1 MFFQISPR
9 TLTRMYQ
16 TTLVPTGEG
25 DAALDAVDDAI
36 EVTADDGTVHVL
48 GVVEEIPMYDRSGKP
63 EKFDDEDPERRE
75 RLEAAVDRVAAAV
88 TDAGVD
94 SETAIEAGVPAH
106 EIADYAEAVGADAVV
121 MGKRGLDEAAD
132 DLLGST
138 TERVIRNADATV
150 VSVPVS
156 A

>member
-1 MFFQISPR
+1 
-9 TLTRMYQ
+9 MYQ

-36 EVTADDGTVHVL
+36 EITAERGTVHVL

-63 EKFDDEDPERRE
+63 EKFDDADPERRE
-75 RLEAAVDRVAAAV
+75 RLEAAVDRVATAV
-88 TDAGVD
+88 AEAGIN
-94 SETAIEAGVPAH
+94 SEPAVETGVPAH
-106 EIADYAEAVGADAVV
+106 EIADYADAVDADAVV
-121 MGKRGLDEAAD
+121 MGKRGLDAAAD

>member
-1 MFFQISPR
+1 
-9 TLTRMYQ
+9 MYQ

>member
-1 MFFQISPR
+1 
-9 TLTRMYQ
+9 MYQ

-25 DAALDAVDDAI
+25 VAALDAVDDAI
-36 EVTADDGTVHVL
+36 DVTAADGTVHVL

-63 EKFDDEDPERRE
+63 EKFDDDPERRDE
-75 RLEAAVDRVAAAV
+75 LEAAVDRVATAV
-88 TDAGVD
+88 ADAGID
-94 SETAIEAGVPAH
+94 SETAVESGVPAH
-106 EIADYAEAVGADAVV
+106 EIAAYADAVDADAVV
-121 MGKRGLDEAAD
+121 MGKRGLDAAAG

-156 A
+156 E